1 MKRESF
7 GSWGLEATK
16 MRDDFGGFPT
26 RQRPV
31 LSELV
36 MFGNVAP
43 AAIVEVWRRESRD
56 RENFYFAKRE
66 MRVVNGGVL
75 KFLGAF
81 LSLYF
86 K

>member
-36 MFGNVAP
+36 MFDNVASTTMLGNDYGGL
-43 AAIVEVWRRESRD
+43 EGRQ
-56 RENFYFAKRE
+56 RENFDFAKRG
-66 MRVVNGGVL
+66 N
-75 KFLGAF
+75 A
-81 LSLYF
+81 
-86 K
+86 

>member
-1 MKRESF
+1 MKGESF

-36 MFGNVAP
+36 MFGNIAP
-43 AAIVEVWRRESRD
+43 ATMLGNDCGGLEEREQR
-56 RENFYFAKRE
+56 
-66 MRVVNGGVL
+66 
-75 KFLGAF
+75 
-81 LSLYF
+81 
-86 K
+86 